1 MRNKIVVLRG
11 DVVGSRMLEDKA
23 LFWKKLDSVISR
35 INKEFSEVLL
45 YKIEIS
51 NGDEITG
58 VCTRVRDS
66 FIISSRLIEYLYPFK
81 IRIVISEGKIDQ
93 QRKTRK
99 LGELDGEV
107 FWFASEEMKKLK
119 KSKRLFSFF
128 LSRREHRRITSSLA
142 NLLSELKYEWTNKEK
157 EIIQLYD
164 ALRNQIQVAQRLNI
178 SQQSVSDGL
187 RRAKY
192 KIIREAEQS

>member
-58 VCTRVRDS
+58 VCT
-66 FIISSRLIEYLYPFK
+66 
-81 IRIVISEGKIDQ
+81 
-93 QRKTRK
+93 
-99 LGELDGEV
+99 
-107 FWFASEEMKKLK
+107 
-119 KSKRLFSFF
+119 
-128 LSRREHRRITSSLA
+128 
-142 NLLSELKYEWTNKEK
+142 
-157 EIIQLYD
+157 
-164 ALRNQIQVAQRLNI
+164 
-178 SQQSVSDGL
+178 
-187 RRAKY
+187 
-192 KIIREAEQS
+192 